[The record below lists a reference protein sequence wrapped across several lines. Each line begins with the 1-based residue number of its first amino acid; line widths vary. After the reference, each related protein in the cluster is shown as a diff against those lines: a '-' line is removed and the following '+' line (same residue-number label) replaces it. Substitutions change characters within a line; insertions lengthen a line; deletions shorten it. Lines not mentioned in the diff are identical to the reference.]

1 MLLNST
7 EVAEQRTFAHNDDAG
22 VQMVVPAG
30 TTGTTTAAV
39 VTVDDE

>member
-7 EVAEQRTFAHNDDAG
+7 DVAEQRTFAHNDDAG